1 MSKLTASERN
11 ALPSSEFADPKDRKY
26 PINDKAHA
34 QNAKARASQF
44 AGGKLKAKV
53 DRKADK
59 KLGKPAP
66 KKYEVKKG
74 GKK

>member
-1 MSKLTASERN
+1 MSKLSSAERN

-59 KLGKPAP
+59 KLGKQP

-74 GKK
+74 G

>member
-1 MSKLTASERN
+1 MSKLTTKERN
-11 ALPSSEFADPKDRKY
+11 ALPDSDFAGPNRSYPVEDR
-26 PINDKAHA
+26 NHA
-34 QNAKARASQF
+34 VAAKSRASQF
-44 AGGKLKAKV
+44 AGKKLKAKV

-74 GKK
+74 G